1 MRKTTSGMK
10 KSSLCHEEK
19 LTLLTIYILLQLET
33 SDEEHK
39 HLVDTLEEV
48 AQHST
53 AKSSSFPMLRKDK

>member
-1 MRKTTSGMK
+1 MK

-19 LTLLTIYILLQLET
+19 LTLLTIYILLLET